1 MTCISGGGFMHMN
14 YNNMSALKN
23 NLKALEEKFSKEES
37 EEKRKRIFW
46 EIERTYRKMDYIQ
59 TLSREKRT

>member
-1 MTCISGGGFMHMN
+1 MN